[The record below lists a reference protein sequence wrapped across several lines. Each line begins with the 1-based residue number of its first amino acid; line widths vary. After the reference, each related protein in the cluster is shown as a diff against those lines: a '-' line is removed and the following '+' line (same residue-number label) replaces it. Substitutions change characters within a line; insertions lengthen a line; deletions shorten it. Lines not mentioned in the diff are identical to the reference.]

1 MAHHKVRGFVLA
13 APLLLAAAAFAPTAI
28 AGSQEDAT
36 AESKIRTALNAEPNY
51 YFKHVD
57 VTVKDGVAHLRGKVG
72 TADAMARAK
81 QIARDAPGVT
91 SVENDVKVER
101 AGEHGPH

>member
-1 MAHHKVRGFVLA
+1 MRHHKVRGFALA
-13 APLLLAAAAFAPTAI
+13 APLLLAAAAFAPIAV
-28 AGSQEDAT
+28 AGSQEDAA
-36 AESKIRTALNAEPNY
+36 AESKIKSALTAEPNY

-57 VTVKDGVAHLRGKVG
+57 VTVKDGVAHLRGSVG

-91 SVENDVKVER
+91 RVENDMKVER
-101 AGEHGPH
+101 AEEHGPH